1 MKETIRHPE
10 LLTPSF
16 STEGLEEKG
25 EIVSIYVDTNH
36 PLLQLKR
43 GLPWE
48 AIQEVMVRRWRAAG
62 KNVDGRPGQYWDVSL
77 YVPVIV
83 LMCVKH
89 FNSRE
94 MEAYLAE
101 NVVARVFI
109 SRHGEL
115 TPQIRDHSNIA
126 RAYACLGAE
135 GMEEVNALI
144 LKEAVRLGFGD
155 PRILSGDTT
164 VQELPIGYPNE
175 PGILRGIAQRCL
187 RALGNLKKK
196 GVQGVES
203 AIEKG
208 KTVLHSVKEHH
219 LFAKAKEEKEKILT
233 RLMEEMEH
241 LMEETTRVVES
252 IKESADGVKQKAIEK
267 LTTMKEVAT
276 QLIPQI
282 IQWMKTGVVAKGKI
296 LHAGL
301 TQARAIIR
309 NKAGK
314 KVEFGLKYLI
324 NRIDGGYLFGSLL
337 QSCPDETKM
346 PLQSLSD
353 YRKIFGQKA
362 TPELIIYDR
371 GGYAK
376 ETIKKLAK
384 EGVEKIGIQ
393 PKGKGE
399 WLVVGEDRERVKSE
413 RGKMEGSI
421 GTLKT
426 EKYGFNKPKERNWE
440 VLQGSGQESILS
452 LNLNKFM
459 KDLVNS
465 KKTKKVA

>member
-1 MKETIRHPE
+1 VNSLIIKE
-10 LLTPSF
+10 S
-16 STEGLEEKG
+16 
-25 EIVSIYVDTNH
+25 
-36 PLLQLKR
+36 
-43 GLPWE
+43 
-48 AIQEVMVRRWRAAG
+48 
-62 KNVDGRPGQYWDVSL
+62 
-77 YVPVIV
+77 
-83 LMCVKH
+83 
-89 FNSRE
+89 
-94 MEAYLAE
+94 
-101 NVVARVFI
+101 
-109 SRHGEL
+109 
-115 TPQIRDHSNIA
+115 
-126 RAYACLGAE
+126 
-135 GMEEVNALI
+135 
-144 LKEAVRLGFGD
+144 VRLGFGD

-187 RALGNLKKK
+187 RALGNLKKR
-196 GVQGVES
+196 GVQGLES

-208 KTVLHSVKEHH
+208 KTVLRSVKEHH

-233 RLMEEMEH
+233 RLIEETEH

-252 IKESADGVKQKAIEK
+252 IKESADGVKQKAVEK
-267 LTTMKEVAT
+267 LMTMKKVAT

-324 NRIDGGYLFGSLL
+324 NRIGGGYLFGSLL
-337 QSCPDETKM
+337 LSCLDETKM
-346 PLQSLSD
+346 PLHSLAD
-353 YRKIFGQKA
+353 YRKIFGEKA
-362 TPELIIYDR
+362 TPELIVYDR

-376 ETIKKLAK
+376 GTIKQLVK

-393 PKGKGE
+393 PKWKGE

-426 EKYGFNKPKERNWE
+426 EKYGFNKPRERNWE

-452 LNLNKFM
+452 LNLNKFL
-459 KDLVNS
+459 KDLINS
-465 KKTKKVA
+465 KKRKKVA

>member
-1 MKETIRHPE
+1 MTEASPHPDLSPFLPSEEELEKE
-10 LLTPSF
+10 
-16 STEGLEEKG
+16 G
-25 EIVSIYVDTNH
+25 EIISIYVNSKH
-36 PLLQLKR
+36 PLLQLKQA
-43 GLPWE
+43 LPWE
-48 AIQEVMVRRWRAAG
+48 AIHEVMVRRWRAGG
-62 KNVDGRPGQYWDVSL
+62 KNVDGRPGQSWDVSL

-89 FNSRE
+89 FNFRE

-109 SRHGEL
+109 SRYGDP

-126 RAYACLGAE
+126 RAYASLGPE
-135 GMEEVNALI
+135 GIEEINGLI
-144 LKEAVRLGFGD
+144 VKESVRLGFGD
-155 PRILSGDTT
+155 PGILSGDTT

-196 GVQGVES
+196 GVQGLES

-208 KTVLHSVKEHH
+208 NTVLRSVKEHH

-233 RLMEEMEH
+233 RLIEETEH
-241 LMEETTRVVES
+241 LMEETTQVVES
-252 IKESADGVKQKAIEK
+252 IKEIADRVKQKAVEK
-267 LTTMKEVAT
+267 LTAMKKVAT

-282 IQWMKTGVVAKGKI
+282 IQWMKRGVVAKGKI

-324 NRIDGGYLFGSLL
+324 SRIGGGYLFGSLL
-337 QSCPDETKM
+337 LSCQDETKM
-346 PLQSLSD
+346 PLQSLTD
-353 YRKIFGQKA
+353 YRKIFGEKA
-362 TPELIIYDR
+362 TPELIVYDR

-376 ETIKKLAK
+376 GTIKKLGK
-384 EGVEKIGIQ
+384 EGVQKIGIQ
-393 PKGKGE
+393 PKGKGN
-399 WLVVGEDRERVKSE
+399 WLVAGEDRERVKSE

-421 GTLKT
+421 GTLKA

-459 KDLVNS
+459 KDLINS

>member
-1 MKETIRHPE
+1 MREGSLHPE
-10 LLTPSF
+10 LMPTFP
-16 STEGLEEKG
+16 TEELEEKR
-25 EIVSIYVDTNH
+25 EIVSIYVNPNH

-43 GLPWE
+43 SLPWE
-48 AIQEVMVRRWRAAG
+48 GIQEVMVRRWKVAG
-62 KNVDGRPGQYWDVSL
+62 KNVDGRPGQCWDVSL

-94 MEAYLAE
+94 MEEYLSE

-109 SRHGEL
+109 SRHGDPA
-115 TPQIRDHSNIA
+115 PQIRDHSNIA
-126 RAYACLGAE
+126 RALVALGAE
-135 GMEEVNALI
+135 GLEEVNALI
-144 LKEAVRLGFGD
+144 LKESVRLGFGD
-155 PRILSGDTT
+155 PSVLSGDTT

-196 GVQGVES
+196 GVQGLDS
-203 AIEKG
+203 AMEKAN
-208 KTVLHSVKEHH
+208 TVLRSVKEHH
-219 LFAKAKEEKEKILT
+219 LFAKAKEEKEKILA
-233 RLMEEMEH
+233 RLVEETEH
-241 LMEETTRVVES
+241 LMEETTQVVGS
-252 IKESADGVKQKAIEK
+252 IRQSTDRVKQRAVEK
-267 LTTMKEVAT
+267 LTTMKEVAI

-282 IQWMKTGVVAKGKI
+282 VQWMKTGVVAKGKI

-309 NKAGK
+309 NKVGK

-324 NRIDGGYLFGSLL
+324 NRIGGGYLFGRLVLCCSN
-337 QSCPDETKM
+337 ETKM
-346 PLQSLSD
+346 PLQSLAE
-353 YRKIFGQKA
+353 YRKIFGEKA
-362 TPELIIYDR
+362 TPELIVYDR

-376 ETIKKLAK
+376 GTIKKLGK

-399 WLVVGEDRERVKSE
+399 WLVAGEDRERVKSE

-426 EKYGFNKPKERNWE
+426 QKYGFNKPKERNWE

-452 LNLNKFM
+452 LNLNKLM

>member
-1 MKETIRHPE
+1 MREASPYTELMPSLPKEE
-10 LLTPSF
+10 F
-16 STEGLEEKG
+16 KEKG
-25 EIVSIYVDTNH
+25 EIVSIFVNSEH
-36 PLLQLKR
+36 PLLQLKQS
-43 GLPWE
+43 LPWE
-48 AIQEVMVRRWRAAG
+48 AIHDVMVRRWRTAG
-62 KNVDGRPGQYWDVSL
+62 KNVDGRPGQSWDVSL

-89 FNSRE
+89 FTCRE
-94 MEAYLAE
+94 MEEYLSE

-109 SRHGEL
+109 SRHGDPA
-115 TPQIRDHSNIA
+115 PQIRDHSNIA
-126 RAYACLGAE
+126 RALVALGAE
-135 GMEEVNALI
+135 GLEEVNALI
-144 LKEAVRLGFGD
+144 LKESVRLGFGD
-155 PRILSGDTT
+155 PSVLSGDTT

-187 RALGNLKKK
+187 RALWNLKKK
-196 GVQGVES
+196 GVQGLDS
-203 AIEKG
+203 AMEKAN
-208 KTVLHSVKEHH
+208 KVLRSVKEHH
-219 LFAKAKEEKEKILT
+219 LFAKAKEEKEKILA
-233 RLMEEMEH
+233 RLVEETEH
-241 LMEETTRVVES
+241 LMEETTQVVGS
-252 IKESADGVKQKAIEK
+252 IRQSTDRVKQRAVEK
-267 LTTMKEVAT
+267 LTTMKEVAI

-282 IQWMKTGVVAKGKI
+282 VQWMKTGVVAKGKI
-296 LHAGL
+296 VHAGL

-309 NKAGK
+309 NKVGK

-324 NRIDGGYLFGSLL
+324 NRIGGGYLFGRLVLCCSN
-337 QSCPDETKM
+337 ETKM
-346 PLQSLSD
+346 PLQSLAE
-353 YRKIFGQKA
+353 YRKIFGEKA
-362 TPELIIYDR
+362 TPELIVYDR

-376 ETIKKLAK
+376 GTIKKLGK

-399 WLVVGEDRERVKSE
+399 WLVAGEDRERVKSE

-426 EKYGFNKPKERNWE
+426 QKYGFNKPKERNWE

-452 LNLNKFM
+452 LNLNKLM